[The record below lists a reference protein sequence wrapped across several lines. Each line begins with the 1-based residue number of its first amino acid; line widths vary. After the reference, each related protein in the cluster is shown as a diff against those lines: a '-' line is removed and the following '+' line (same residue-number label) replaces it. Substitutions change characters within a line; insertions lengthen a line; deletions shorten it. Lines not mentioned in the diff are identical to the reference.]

1 MSNNI
6 DSNAKEC
13 EALYKELEQIS
24 EILENSNDG
33 ELSVI
38 VNCVS
43 RGIEVSNLLKERF
56 DNLKISLNEKFDN
69 N

>member
-1 MSNNI
+1 MNNI

-24 EILENSNDG
+24 EILENSNDN

-43 RGIEVSNLLKERF
+43 RGIQVSNLLKERF

>member
-1 MSNNI
+1 MSNNL

-13 EALYKELEQIS
+13 EALYKELEKIS
-24 EILENSNDG
+24 EMLENSNDG
-33 ELSVI
+33 DLSVV

-43 RGIEVSNLLKERF
+43 RGIEISNLLKTRF
-56 DNLKISLNEKFDN
+56 DNLKTSLNEKFDN